1 MTAGGQPPW
10 SLRRAEPGDAEAL
23 AACLAA
29 AYADAAAR
37 IPDFPS
43 MSDGIAEDIAR
54 LDVRVAETAGRVVG
68 GLVLAPADGFL
79 KLVNVA
85 VHPDARGTG
94 LGRALLQA
102 ADSVARDLGFGEMRL
117 NTHKDMPENVRLYA
131 RLGWQETGR
140 EGVTVAMRKML

>member
-10 SLRRAEPGDAEAL
+10 SFRRARSGDAGAL
-23 AACLAA
+23 AACLEA

-37 IPDFPS
+37 IPGFPS
-43 MSDGIAEDIAR
+43 MSDGIAEDIAS
-54 LDVRVAETAGRVVG
+54 LDVRVAEISGRVVG
-68 GLVLAPADGFL
+68 GLVLAPGDGFL

-94 LGRALLQA
+94 LGRALLHLADA
-102 ADSVARDLGFGEMRL
+102 AARDLGFREMRL

-131 RLGWQETGR
+131 RLGWREAGR
-140 EGVTVAMRKML
+140 EGVTVAMRKTL